1 MCWLIFFGDCIPYSN
16 TAGAQ
21 LYGFGQP
28 QYNGSPQS
36 HPRDG
41 VRIGLRRSSPSPQQ
55 VTRIAMSIGCIP

>member
-1 MCWLIFFGDCIPYSN
+1 
-16 TAGAQ
+16 